1 VTARYLKELADLH
14 EAYEVALRLDVEP
27 FRMALEA
34 AASRAAVMVGS
45 GGSFSVASFA
55 AFVHQFNT
63 GRLASASTPL
73 DYMTLPLR
81 DAAVM
86 CFSASGRN
94 KDICA
99 AFDEAAQRE
108 AKPLLGLV
116 MRDSSPLHELASHY
130 RYTKV
135 ISASSDRFA
144 DGFLAVGSLL
154 GSCVFLLRAYRAL
167 IGDRAA
173 LPPSLANLVART
185 TSVSLDDI
193 IPYVKHALVPAT
205 TSILYS
211 SSLKPA
217 AVDIESRFVEAA
229 LGNVHGTDLRNF
241 GHGRHHWFAKR
252 QGGTGLIALVGDE
265 QESLATRTLELIPE
279 SVPTARVDFRGRK
292 DEQALAGLLVS
303 LHLAAAA
310 GHLRDIDPAKPG
322 VPEFG
327 RRLYH
332 LAPSRRRKARQS
344 DLTETAMWRKEMV
357 AGLKT
362 SDQLTELRA
371 LCQHG
376 IDRLNQSRFVGFVF
390 DYDGTLCEPH
400 ARFEPLSTAVA
411 DGLNKLLQQGAII
424 GIATGRG
431 GSAAERI
438 QEAIREEFW
447 DNVVIGFYNGALI
460 GSLKDGPPPPS
471 DPGAEISR
479 LEGILL
485 SSQYFSGCKVRS
497 NRNQIAISLPSLE
510 EPVVSVRA
518 ATAIVERAGI
528 TATVSCSSHSID
540 VTFGYARKTAV
551 VDAVRHRAGASHDA
565 PVLRVGDK
573 GRWPG
578 NDAELLDDPCGLS
591 VDEVSPSVE
600 NCWGLSPRGILGVQA
615 TLYYLNRINW
625 EHGTGFIN
633 FD

>member
-1 VTARYLKELADLH
+1 VTAHYLKELANLH
-14 EAYEVALRLDVEP
+14 ETYEVALRLDVEP
-27 FRMALEA
+27 LRMALEA
-34 AASRAAVMVGS
+34 AAARSAVMVGS

-55 AFVHQFNT
+55 AFLHQLNT

-73 DYMTLPLR
+73 EYMTLPLR
-81 DAAVM
+81 DAAVI

-99 AFDEAAQRE
+99 AFEEAAQRE

-116 MRDSSPLHELASHY
+116 MRHSSPLHELASRY

-135 ISASSDRFA
+135 LSASSDNFS

-154 GSCVFLLRAYRAL
+154 ASCVFLLRAYRAL
-167 IGDRAA
+167 IGDRTA
-173 LPPSLANLVART
+173 LPPSLTDFVART

-193 IPYVKHALVPAT
+193 ISYAEHALVPTT
-205 TSILYS
+205 TSVLYS

-252 QGGTGLIALVGDE
+252 QGETGLIALVGDE
-265 QESLATRTLELIPE
+265 QNSLATRTLALIPE
-279 SVPTARVDFRGRK
+279 LVPTARVDFRGQK
-292 DEQALAGLLVS
+292 DEQALSGLLIS
-303 LHLAAAA
+303 LYLAAAA
-310 GHLRDIDPAKPG
+310 GDLRDIDPAKPG

-327 RRLYH
+327 RKLYH
-332 LAPSRRRKARQS
+332 LAPSKQRKARRS
-344 DLTETAMWRKEMV
+344 ELTETAVWRKEMA

-362 SDQLTELRA
+362 SDQLTELRT
-371 LCQHG
+371 LCQNG
-376 IDRLNQSRFVGFVF
+376 IDRLNRSRFTGFVF

-400 ARFEPLSTAVA
+400 ARFEPLSAAIV
-411 DGLNKLLQQGAII
+411 DGLNRLLRQGAII

-431 GSAAERI
+431 GSAAERVR
-438 QEAIREEFW
+438 AAVREEFW
-447 DNVVIGFYNGALI
+447 DNIVIGLYNGAVI
-460 GSLKDGPPPPS
+460 CSLKDGSPQPS

-479 LEGILL
+479 LESVLR
-485 SSQYFSGCKVRS
+485 SSRHFSGCKFRL

-518 ATAIVERAGI
+518 AAAIVEHAGI
-528 TATVSCSSHSID
+528 AATVNCSSHSID
-540 VTFGYARKTAV
+540 VTFGNARKTAV
-551 VDAVRHRAGASHDA
+551 VNAIRHRAGAAHDA
-565 PVLRVGDK
+565 PVLRMGDK

-578 NDAELLDDPCGLS
+578 NDAELLDDPYGLS
-591 VDEVSPSVE
+591 VDEVSPSME
-600 NCWGLSPRGILGVQA
+600 NCWGLSPRGILGAQA
-615 TLYYLNRINW
+615 TLYYFDRLNWNQ
-625 EHGTGFIN
+625 GAGFIN

>member
-1 VTARYLKELADLH
+1 
-14 EAYEVALRLDVEP
+14 
-27 FRMALEA
+27 
-34 AASRAAVMVGS
+34 MVGS

-55 AFVHQFNT
+55 AFLHQLNT

-86 CFSASGRN
+86 CFTASGRN

-116 MRDSSPLHELASHY
+116 MRDNSPLHELASHY

-135 ISASSDRFA
+135 VSASSDRFA

-167 IGDRAA
+167 TGDRVA
-173 LPPSLANLVART
+173 LPPSLAQLVTRT
-185 TSVSLDDI
+185 TSVSLNEI
-193 IPYVKHALVPAT
+193 IGYVEHALVPAT

-252 QGGTGLIALVGDE
+252 QSTTGIVALVGDE
-265 QESLATRTLELIPE
+265 QESLANRTLELIPE
-279 SVPTARVDFRGRK
+279 SVPTARVNFRGPK
-292 DEQALAGLLVS
+292 DEQALAGLLIS

-310 GHLRDIDPAKPG
+310 GHLRGIDPAKPG

-332 LAPSRRRKARQS
+332 LAPSKRRKARQS
-344 DLTETAMWRKEMV
+344 DLTETAVWRKEMA

-376 IDRLNQSRFVGFVF
+376 IERLNQSRLAGFVF

-400 ARFEPLSTAVA
+400 ARFEPLSTAIA
-411 DGLNKLLQQGAII
+411 ESLNKLLQQGAII

-438 QEAIREEFW
+438 REAVREEFW
-447 DNVVIGFYNGALI
+447 ESVIIGFYNGSVI
-460 GSLKDGPPPPS
+460 CSLKDGPPPPI
-471 DPGAEISR
+471 DPGVEVSR
-479 LEGILL
+479 LETILQ
-485 SSQYFSGCKVRS
+485 SSRHFSGCKFRS
-497 NRNQIAISLPSLE
+497 NRNQIAISLPPLE
-510 EPVVSVRA
+510 EPVVSVRM
-518 ATAIVERAGI
+518 ATAILEHTGI
-528 TATVSCSSHSID
+528 AATVSCSNHSID
-540 VTFGYARKTAV
+540 VTFGNARKTAV
-551 VDAVRHRAGASHDA
+551 VDAVRQRANASQDA

-578 NDAELLDDPCGLS
+578 NDAQLLDDPYGLS
-591 VDEVSPSVE
+591 VDEVSPSTE
-600 NCWGLSPRGILGVQA
+600 TCWGLSPRGILGVQA
-615 TLYYLNRINW
+615 TLYYLNRIDW
-625 EHGTGFIN
+625 KHGTGFIN